1 MRGDLFSA
9 IVSAVL
15 LEAIV
20 LLATVAEDLITRK
33 VRTVEDVLHQSVFVD
48 KVQLAVSERA
58 GPVGAVFGELT
69 VKYEEIKCNDG
80 KDSSLGAAVNFGGDP
95 VD

>member
-1 MRGDLFSA
+1 MRGDVLSA

-20 LLATVAEDLITRK
+20 LLAAVAEDLITRK
-33 VRTVEDVLHQSVFVD
+33 VRTVEDMLHELVFVD

-58 GPVGAVFGELT
+58 GPVGAVLVELT
-69 VKYEEIKCNDG
+69 VEYEEIKCNDG
-80 KDSSLGAAVNFGGDP
+80 EDSSLGATVNLGGDT